1 MSKIKVLYKEP
12 GKRAEVKEIENTL
25 EALQAAVGGYIE
37 TVTLATDA
45 VIICDEEGLLKG
57 KEYNCHIGGVGFVGT
72 IIMAGVTGDEF
83 ADCQT
88 SVEVFESRYAKDK
101 RRN

>member
-25 EALQAAVGGYIE
+25 EALQAEARRAQAE
-37 TVTLATDA
+37 RDE

-57 KEYNCHIGGVGFVGT
+57 KEDNCHIGDVGFVGT
-72 IIMAGVTGDEF
+72 IIMADVAGDEF